1 VCCFNGELPPR
12 TLAQVLH
19 ISQMVCTLSQ
29 KNVPPLTCYSLD
41 IHDPITIIF
50 GRSVTEKVIISDIAI
65 FVLKR
70 DVKLQLTTEKVRNQV
85 MLCFPTSP
93 VYWFCT
99 TLRNTKPRNRIFS
112 LKHCMLLCQR
122 THKAHLN
129 YHLVAV
135 ESPFIPKVINCM
147 HQRIKNLLVPRKRA

>member
-1 VCCFNGELPPR
+1 VCCFNGELPR
-12 TLAQVLH
+12 TLVQVLH
-19 ISQMVCTLSQ
+19 ITQMVCTLSQ
-29 KNVPPLTCYSLD
+29 KNVTHLTCYSLD
-41 IHDPITIIF
+41 IHYPITIIF
-50 GRSVTEKVIISDIAI
+50 GRSV
-65 FVLKR
+65 
-70 DVKLQLTTEKVRNQV
+70 TEKVRNQV

-135 ESPFIPKVINCM
+135 ELPFIPKVINCM
-147 HQRIKNLLVPRKRA
+147 HQRIKNLPVPRKGA